1 MNKQRQHGNH
11 SPPASQR
18 DVQPG
23 PAGVLKVAL
32 GVAGIAVVL
41 CAMWAYLHFLHQAP
55 LLEKPVLEKTAVT
68 SPIMTNVPGG
78 SNAALSQTGSER
90 EKETAAT
97 QLNSAANNLL
107 KSGDTAAAVV
117 AYKKA
122 LELSPN
128 DEDLHYNLG
137 IAYMRLGNY
146 TNAESEYREA
156 LKLLPD
162 YPEVHNNLG
171 NLLLRTGRLTEAEE
185 QFTEA
190 VKQMPEY
197 AQAHNNLG
205 IVRQRQRMT
214 NEAFL
219 CFQKAVELDTN
230 YWEARFNLA
239 VSYLQRQDREHGIA
253 QLKEV
258 LRLNPSS
265 EIAQRMLQ
273 QALGAAKAPGP

>member
-11 SPPASQR
+11 SPCASQR
-18 DVQPG
+18 DLQPG
-23 PAGVLKVAL
+23 MGWLLRCAL
-32 GVAGIAVVL
+32 GATVILVVL
-41 CAMWAYLHFLHQAP
+41 CALWAFVHFLHQVP
-55 LLEKPVLEKTAVT
+55 LVETPVLEKTAARGAVL
-68 SPIMTNVPGG
+68 TNMPDR
-78 SNAALSQTGSER
+78 SNAPLAQMGTER
-90 EKETAAT
+90 EKESAAT
-97 QLNSAANNLL
+97 QLNSAANDLL
-107 KSGDTAAAVV
+107 KSGNTAAAVL

-137 IAYMRLGNY
+137 IAYMRLGDF
-146 TNAESEYREA
+146 TNAESQYRQA

-239 VSYLQRQDREHGIA
+239 VSYLQRQDREKGIA
-253 QLKEV
+253 ELKEV
-258 LRLNPSS
+258 LRVNPSA

-273 QALGAAKAPGP
+273 QALGQTKAPEP